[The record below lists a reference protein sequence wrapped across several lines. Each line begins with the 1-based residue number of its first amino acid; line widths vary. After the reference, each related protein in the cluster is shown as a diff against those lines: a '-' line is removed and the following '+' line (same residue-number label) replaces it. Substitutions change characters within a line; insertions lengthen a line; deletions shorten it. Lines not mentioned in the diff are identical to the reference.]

1 MTVVDAHAHVIVPGL
16 GAEVHWDD
24 RGQVVELGG
33 KAIRAAVR
41 EFVDLDRILEEQDRA
56 GVDRIVL
63 CPWVNL
69 VGRET
74 ARQNE
79 GLAAMVGPRV
89 AALGTVGLE
98 RPEELVELMGDGRLS
113 GVEVAASVD
122 GAYLGHDRFADF
134 WAAAADTGAL
144 VFVHPTTRGFG
155 IEALNDYYLWNT
167 AGNPLETTITAAH
180 LVMAGVLERHPDLR
194 ILLAHAGGAILALR
208 GRLRHSHAF
217 QPEARA
223 RLSESPVDSIRRFYL
238 DTVTHDETLL
248 RAVVEFAGAQSVL
261 LGSDYP
267 FDMGLERPAE
277 PVRALG
283 LDPAD
288 EALILG
294 GNALR
299 LLQRPAEGARAAG
312 RACGRSAAG
321 PARSRSTQ
329 PSSTSSGSVKCR
341 MQALPQPVVGPV
353 RRPTRSRTPSRARPA
368 RGPRVRRDRPRRGR
382 SGSRGP

>member
-1 MTVVDAHAHVIVPGL
+1 MTVVDVHAHVIVPGL

-69 VGRET
+69 VGKET
-74 ARQNE
+74 TRQNE

-89 AALGTVGLE
+89 TALGTVDLE
-98 RPEELVELMGDGRLS
+98 RPQELVELMGDGRLS

-122 GAYLGHDRFADF
+122 GDYLGHDRFADF

-180 LVMAGVLERHPDLR
+180 LVMAGVLERHPNLK

-208 GRLRHSHAF
+208 GRLRHSHTF
-217 QPEARA
+217 QPDARA
-223 RLSESPVDSIRRFYL
+223 RLTESPVDSIRRFYL

-248 RAVVEFAGAQSVL
+248 RAVVEFAGAQRVL

-299 LLQRPAEGARAAG
+299 LLQGLA
-312 RACGRSAAG
+312 
-321 PARSRSTQ
+321 
-329 PSSTSSGSVKCR
+329 
-341 MQALPQPVVGPV
+341 
-353 RRPTRSRTPSRARPA
+353 
-368 RGPRVRRDRPRRGR
+368 
-382 SGSRGP
+382 

>member
-1 MTVVDAHAHVIVPGL
+1 VTVVDAPAHVVVPGL
-16 GAEVHWDD
+16 GAEVRWDD

-41 EFVDLDRILEEQDRA
+41 EFVDLSKILDEQDRS
-56 GVDRIVL
+56 GVDTVVL

-69 VGRET
+69 LGREP

-89 AALGTVGLE
+89 AALGTVDLA

-122 GAYLGHDRFADF
+122 GDHLGHDRFADF
-134 WAAAADTGAL
+134 WAAAEETRAL

-194 ILLAHAGGAILALR
+194 ILLAHGGGAILALR
-208 GRLRHSHAF
+208 GRLRHSHTF
-217 QPEARA
+217 QPDARS
-223 RLSESPVDSIRRFYL
+223 RLTESPLDSIRRFYL
-238 DTVTHDETLL
+238 DTVTHDQELL
-248 RAVVEFAGAQSVL
+248 RAAISFAGADRVL

-277 PVRALG
+277 PVRELG

-288 EALILG
+288 EALVLG
-294 GNALR
+294 GNAVR
-299 LLQRPAEGARAAG
+299 LLGQEDA
-312 RACGRSAAG
+312 
-321 PARSRSTQ
+321 
-329 PSSTSSGSVKCR
+329 
-341 MQALPQPVVGPV
+341 
-353 RRPTRSRTPSRARPA
+353 
-368 RGPRVRRDRPRRGR
+368 
-382 SGSRGP
+382 

>member
-16 GAEVHWDD
+16 GAEVRWDD

-41 EFVDLDRILEEQDRA
+41 EFVDLGKILEEQDRA
-56 GVDRIVL
+56 GVDRVVL

-79 GLAAMVGPRV
+79 GLAALVGPRV
-89 AALGTVGLE
+89 AVLGTVDLE
-98 RPEELVELMGDGRLS
+98 RPDELVELMQDGRFS

-122 GAYLGHDRFADF
+122 GDYLGHDRFADF
-134 WAAAADTGAL
+134 WAAAEETGAL

-155 IEALNDYYLWNT
+155 IEALDDYYLWNT

-180 LVMAGVLERHPDLR
+180 LVMAGVLERHPELG
-194 ILLAHAGGAILALR
+194 ILLAHAGGAILSLR
-208 GRLRHSHAF
+208 GRLRHSHTF
-217 QPEARA
+217 QPDARS
-223 RLSESPVDSIRRFYL
+223 RLTESPVDSIRRFYL
-238 DTVTHDETLL
+238 DTVTHDPTLL
-248 RAVVEFAGAQSVL
+248 RAAIEFAGAERVL

-277 PVRALG
+277 PVRELG
-283 LDPAD
+283 LDPED
-288 EALILG
+288 EAAILG

-299 LLQRPAEGARAAG
+299 LLGQEAA
-312 RACGRSAAG
+312 
-321 PARSRSTQ
+321 
-329 PSSTSSGSVKCR
+329 
-341 MQALPQPVVGPV
+341 
-353 RRPTRSRTPSRARPA
+353 
-368 RGPRVRRDRPRRGR
+368 
-382 SGSRGP
+382 

>member
-1 MTVVDAHAHVIVPGL
+1 VTVVDAHAHVIVPGL

-41 EFVDLDRILEEQDRA
+41 EFVDLGRILEEQDRA
-56 GVDRIVL
+56 GVDTVVL

-69 VGRET
+69 LGRET

-89 AALGTVGLE
+89 AALGTVDLE
-98 RPEELVELMGDGRLS
+98 RPDELVELMRDGRLS

-122 GAYLGHDRFADF
+122 GDYLGHERFDGF
-134 WAAAADTGAL
+134 WAAAEETGAV

-167 AGNPLETTITAAH
+167 TGNPLETTITAAH
-180 LVMAGVLERHPDLR
+180 LVMAGVLERHRNLR

-208 GRLRHSHAF
+208 GRLRHSHTF
-217 QPEARA
+217 QPEARS
-223 RLSESPVDSIRRFYL
+223 RLGESPVDSIRRFYL
-238 DTVTHDETLL
+238 DTVTHDPTLL
-248 RAVVEFAGAQSVL
+248 RAAIDFVGADHVL

-277 PVRALG
+277 PVRELG

-288 EALILG
+288 EALVLG

-299 LLQRPAEGARAAG
+299 LLGQE
-312 RACGRSAAG
+312 
-321 PARSRSTQ
+321 
-329 PSSTSSGSVKCR
+329 
-341 MQALPQPVVGPV
+341 
-353 RRPTRSRTPSRARPA
+353 
-368 RGPRVRRDRPRRGR
+368 RV
-382 SGSRGP
+382 